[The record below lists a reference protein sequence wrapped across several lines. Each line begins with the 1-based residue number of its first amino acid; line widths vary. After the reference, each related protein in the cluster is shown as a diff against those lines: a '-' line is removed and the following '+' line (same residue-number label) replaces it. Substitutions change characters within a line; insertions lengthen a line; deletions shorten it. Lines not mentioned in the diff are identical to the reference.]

1 MKKTL
6 PSLPRWRLDLAGP
19 WDGRLV
25 LNPDLDVAAPPK
37 IERTFHLPLPWNV
50 QIEDL
55 RWPGP
60 EQELS
65 GIVRPVQN
73 QNFRDIQRKFAEGT
87 VILTRAMHCQPPPG
101 HRLFL
106 VFEGSNYHTSVTLNG
121 HALGTHDGGHLAF
134 EFEVTEWIVPG
145 EENTFEVT
153 VDNLRRR
160 DAAPQEQ
167 FNWQNYGGVYRPFY
181 LEARP
186 QTFIRNLQV
195 SPGQDEAGWFADLS
209 LRLDK
214 AKAGTLDV
222 HIRSGDQE
230 ETLTIPLDQAVWKG
244 RIRMKSTPLVWV
256 IGAGGISTCA
266 VRFSPTD
273 GAPDEVVAAFGFRTV
288 DIDGHAI
295 RINGKP
301 VTIQGAAMHEQ
312 HPVFGNAVPS
322 WQSVRDIRL
331 MKQCGFN
338 TVRAAHYP
346 HAQSFYE
353 TCDREGML
361 CLAEVPCWQF
371 NGHHFSSDAVAR
383 LCQNIAASMVEQL
396 GNHPS
401 IIAWIVQNESKSFEP
416 GACAFFSDIARVF
429 KDNDRTRFTISADN
443 PTPPEHLAVV
453 KHVKGFPSG
462 DPPPTA
468 ACVDVLGINNYAGWY
483 EEKSDYL
490 PLTLDHI
497 HGKLPQKPLLVT
509 EFGAE
514 GILGQRNLAMHPWT
528 EDYQAELI
536 CRHIREIQS
545 RPWMAGFIL
554 WLFIDYEC
562 ASIGIRGIN
571 AKGLVDEFRRPKLA
585 FNAVRH
591 LLLKE

>member
-1 MKKTL
+1 MQP
-6 PSLPRWRLDLAGP
+6 PSPSPTRWRQDLSGL
-19 WDGRLV
+19 WDGQLV
-25 LNPDLDVAAPPK
+25 LNPDLDVAAPPVIK
-37 IERTFHLPLPWNV
+37 RLLHLPLPWNV

-60 EQELS
+60 NQELS
-65 GIVRPVQN
+65 GVVRPVQN

-87 VILTRAMHCQPPPG
+87 VTLTRTLHCRPPPD

-106 VFEGSNYHTSVTLNG
+106 VFEGSNYRTGVTING
-121 HALGTHDGGHLAF
+121 HDLGAHDGGHLAF
-134 EFEVTEWIVPG
+134 EFEVTAWLAPDK
-145 EENTFEVT
+145 ENTFEIT

-186 QTFIRNLQV
+186 QTFIRSLRVN
-195 SPGQDEAGWFADLS
+195 PGRDDAGWFADVS
-209 LRLDK
+209 LK
-214 AKAGTLDV
+214 
-222 HIRSGDQE
+222 
-230 ETLTIPLDQAVWKG
+230 LDQAKTGTLEVHIGSGDHAETFTTTLHQAAWSG
-244 RIRMKSTPLVWV
+244 RICMGKSPLVWSLGV
-256 IGAGGISTCA
+256 GGLSTCTA
-266 VRFSPTD
+266 RFAPAD
-273 GAPDEVVAAFGFRTV
+273 GGGDEVVSTFGFRTV

-295 RINGKP
+295 RINGQP
-301 VTIQGAAMHEQ
+301 VKIQGAAIHEQ
-312 HPVFGNAVPS
+312 HPVFGNALPP
-322 WQSVRDIRL
+322 WQSERDIRL

-338 TVRAAHYP
+338 TVRTAHYP

-361 CLAEVPCWQF
+361 CLAELPCWQF
-371 NGHHFSSDAVAR
+371 NEHHFSSDTVAR
-383 LCQNIAASMVEQL
+383 LCQQTAASMVEQL

-401 IIAWIVQNESKSFEP
+401 IIAWIVQNESKAFDP
-416 GACAFFSDIARVF
+416 GAYEFFSAIARVF
-429 KDNDRTRFTISADN
+429 KSNDSTRFTISAES

-453 KHVKGFPSG
+453 KRVKGRPSG
-462 DPPPTA
+462 EPPPTS

-490 PLTLDHI
+490 PLTLDHV
-497 HGKLPQKPLLVT
+497 HEKLPQKPLLVT

-536 CRHIREIQS
+536 CRHIREIQA
-545 RPWMAGFIL
+545 RPWMAGFVL

-585 FNAVRH
+585 FNAVRQ
-591 LLLKE
+591 LLLER